1 MSIDLKALTFK
12 VTKEMDEQLQAEAQ
26 RRETTVSHILRLGV
40 EAYFQGE
47 GARQQNMKTL
57 MERIDRLEYEV
68 ICLRSMLG
76 RSYSNEEYDVVMKL
90 AHEEAAAYVEGL
102 KNGK

>member
-1 MSIDLKALTFK
+1 MIKTLSCKFQEEVVAAL
-12 VTKEMDEQLQAEAQ
+12 EAEAE
-26 RRETTVSHILRLGV
+26 RRKITVSDVLRWAV

-76 RSYSNEEYDVVMKL
+76 RSYPNEEYDLVLKL
-90 AHEEAAAYVEGL
+90 AHEEATAYVEGL